1 MGRIKSALEI
11 ALERTE
17 SVKSDKG
24 SIDQFE
30 AKQQGKKLANQFL
43 GEDAQK
49 VSIAGTNL
57 AEAIKKTPRDQQE
70 SLKQGIFDVLL
81 SQITL
86 PLSKDDEKRI
96 EAVGK
101 GLQLVINDNKFT
113 ALYKQLSQLLTRYLD
128 ESAQYDEAI
137 RRQYEPKLRQKEEE
151 LSRRMGRKVQ
161 IDPLQD
167 PEFVA
172 FYNQNMNALKGN
184 YQTAVDQVREEAQR
198 IFEGKK

>member
-11 ALERTE
+11 ALERTD

-24 SIDQFE
+24 TIDQFE

-43 GEDAQK
+43 ENDK
-49 VSIAGTNL
+49 TDL
-57 AEAIKKTPRDQQE
+57 ADAIKKAPKDQQE

-96 EAVGK
+96 GAVGK
-101 GLQLVINDNKFT
+101 GLQIVINDGKFA
-113 ALYKQLSQLLTRYLD
+113 ALYKQLTQVLARYLD
-128 ESAQYDEAI
+128 ELAQYDEAI

-151 LSRRMGRKVQ
+151 LARRYGRAVKL
-161 IDPLQD
+161 DPFQD
-167 PEFVA
+167 PEFIA
-172 FYNQNMNALKGN
+172 FYNQNMNALKGS
-184 YQTAVDQVREEAQR
+184 YQTAGDQVRGEAQR
-198 IFEGKK
+198 IFGGEK